1 MQMGTDNQ
9 NSVITTL
16 KNKITSYLK
25 SFRLSFWFLIT
36 VFFLLGEWYS
46 SQIFP
51 NTLSIIT
58 LISLL
63 GIFSSGSMINIVF
76 DKKDDVFARKPIVK
90 IFQYISSKEMIIAAI
105 FMSFVSLLI
114 LYFFVNV
121 NVFLLGFL
129 IVTIGVIYST
139 PPIRLKTKPPF
150 DCIMN
155 ATGGTIPFFVGL
167 MVNSETL
174 SFESFVYGFI
184 IFLVILHT
192 FFFFTTIDIESDK
205 EMGMKTSCNMI
216 GRKKSIIS
224 GIIIFII
231 GLSISFYYFGI
242 RDIITISLLICI
254 PIIFTAFKFRN
265 KPRYLAIIVGG
276 RSTSIFAGSILF
288 LLSISS
294 KNIFP
299 IFFFVIW
306 LILTIGDIS
315 SLLKIRDTA
324 K

>member
-1 MQMGTDNQ
+1 MQMGTDKQ
-9 NSVITTL
+9 NSILIIL
-16 KNKITSYLK
+16 KNKIISYLK
-25 SFRLSFWFLIT
+25 SFRLSFWFLIA

-58 LISLL
+58 IISLL

-76 DKKDDVFARKPIVK
+76 DKKNDIFARKPIVK
-90 IFQYISSKEMIIAAI
+90 IFQYISSKEMIIVAI
-105 FMSFVSLLI
+105 ILSIVSLLI

-129 IVTIGVIYST
+129 IVIIGIIYST

-150 DCIMN
+150 DCILN
-155 ATGGTIPFFVGL
+155 ATGGALPFFMGW
-167 MVNSETL
+167 MVNSKTL

-192 FFFFTTIDIESDK
+192 FFFFTSIDIESDK
-205 EMGMKTSCNMI
+205 EMGMKTSCNLI
-216 GRKKSIIS
+216 GRKKSIIL

-231 GLSISFYYFGI
+231 GLSISLYYFRI
-242 RDIITISLLICI
+242 NNIITISLLICI

-265 KPRYLAIIVGG
+265 KTRYLTIIVEG
-276 RSTSIFAGSILF
+276 RITSIFAGFILI

-299 IFFFVIW
+299 IFFLVIW
-306 LILTIGDIS
+306 LFLTIGDIS
-315 SLLKIRDTA
+315 GFLKIRNTA